1 MLYRDVIDVGV
12 ARVAL
17 AADDDRNALALASGV
32 NKIVL
37 LLYFFFCIGINGA
50 AGGSSNVRSDVLSLS
65 TSNRCE
71 S

>member
-12 ARVAL
+12 ARVTL
-17 AADDDRNALALASGV
+17 DDDDRSARALASGV
-32 NKIVL
+32 SKTVL
-37 LLYFFFCIGINGA
+37 LLSFFCIGTNGA
-50 AGGSSNVRSDVLSLS
+50 AGGSSNVRSDVRSLS